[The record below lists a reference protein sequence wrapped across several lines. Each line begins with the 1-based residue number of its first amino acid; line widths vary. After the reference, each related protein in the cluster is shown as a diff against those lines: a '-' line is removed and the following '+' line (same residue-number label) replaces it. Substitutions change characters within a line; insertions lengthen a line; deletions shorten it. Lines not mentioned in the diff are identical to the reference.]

1 MVSFSNL
8 SHFGPRR
15 GRRGVAERS
24 RATPSTRSPHRAGG
38 RCIAEKPPVG
48 LGWDKS
54 EIKPARVQS
63 AISSLKN
70 AGFDASSYA
79 EITKHGHG
87 DRIVSR
93 VFDLY
98 EKTLQQRNAV
108 DFDDMLSLTA
118 RLLEHSPDTRAKY
131 AGRWKHVLVDE
142 FQDTNGVQY
151 LSLIQSPSP

>member
-1 MVSFSNL
+1 M
-8 SHFGPRR
+8 SHLHEAVGGFVFDFEPFRTASGPSSR
-15 GRRGVAERS
+15 ER
-24 RATPSTRSPHRAGG
+24 PSYNAGG

-70 AGFDASSYA
+70 AGFDATSYA

-118 RLLEHSPDTRAKY
+118 RLLEHSPETRAKY
-131 AGRWKHVLVDE
+131 AVSYTHLTLPTKRIV
-142 FQDTNGVQY
+142 
-151 LSLIQSPSP
+151 

>member
-1 MVSFSNL
+1 M
-8 SHFGPRR
+8 
-15 GRRGVAERS
+15 
-24 RATPSTRSPHRAGG
+24 
-38 RCIAEKPPVG
+38 G

-118 RLLEHSPDTRAKY
+118 RLLEHSEETQEPSTRA
-131 AGRWKHVLVDE
+131 AGSTCWWTSSR
-142 FQDTNGVQY
+142 TRTACSTTSSNY
-151 LSLIQSPSP
+151 

>member
-1 MVSFSNL
+1 MGGLFFDFEAVSDRV
-8 SHFGPRR
+8 GAI
-15 GRRGVAERS
+15 VAAWQRERARMT
-24 RATPSTRSPHRAGG
+24 RALHRAGG

-93 VFDLY
+93 VFELY
-98 EKTLQQRNAV
+98 EKTLQQ
-108 DFDDMLSLTA
+108 
-118 RLLEHSPDTRAKY
+118 
-131 AGRWKHVLVDE
+131 
-142 FQDTNGVQY
+142 
-151 LSLIQSPSP
+151 LSLIHI